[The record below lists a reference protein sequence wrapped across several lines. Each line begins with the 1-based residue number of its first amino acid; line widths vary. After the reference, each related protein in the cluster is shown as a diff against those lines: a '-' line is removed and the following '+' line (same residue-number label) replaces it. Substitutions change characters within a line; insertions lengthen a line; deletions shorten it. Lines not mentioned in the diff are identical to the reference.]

1 MEGQVV
7 HSRDVVKA
15 DEAVCRRVPIVALE
29 QLGTNRLSADAA
41 DFEKVEDGFIFHMA
55 IFE

>member
-1 MEGQVV
+1 MI
-7 HSRDVVKA
+7 KA
-15 DEAVCRRVPIVALE
+15 DEAVCRRVPVVALE
-29 QLGTNRLSADAA
+29 DLGTNRFSADAA